1 MLKAVCIYERTLHSK
16 KRKKKIIFLL
26 VIMHLYR
33 NIYRFVHD
41 EYEKYTAD
49 VFGDDV
55 LNVLLFFL
63 HDTSSKET
71 KKKTLKCVYMFVRN

>member
-1 MLKAVCIYERTLHSK
+1 MKELYIVKNV
-16 KRKKKIIFLL
+16 KKIIFLL
-26 VIMHLYR
+26 VIMHLYI